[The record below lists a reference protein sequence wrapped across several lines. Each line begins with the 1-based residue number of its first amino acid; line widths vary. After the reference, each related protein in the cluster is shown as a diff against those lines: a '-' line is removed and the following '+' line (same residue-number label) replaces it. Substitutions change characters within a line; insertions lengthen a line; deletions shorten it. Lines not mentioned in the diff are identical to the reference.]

1 MKQGDQVCILSSPYF
16 SIRAGD
22 VLTVDQ
28 VYLGEMFPVYL
39 KKENESVFVFE
50 LKEVEAIK

>member
-1 MKQGDQVCILSSPYF
+1 MKQGDQVRILSSPYF

-22 VLTVDQ
+22 ILTVDQ
-28 VYLGEMFPVYL
+28 FYPDDDWPVYV

-50 LKEVEAIK
+50 LKEVEAV